1 MIQQYTYINGL
12 AANFTTS
19 DNSKATIYNHTFE
32 CRVQIEQNYTPH
44 NVTHHSCHALS
55 VPSLEIFIFIKKK
68 KGRKR
73 REKLM
78 RLHLKR
84 NGLGFIK
91 WPVHP
96 FGFVKLM
103 VNILSYHV
111 ALLDDSNPLV

>member
-55 VPSLEIFIFIKKK
+55 FPSLEIFIFKFIQKKK
-68 KGRKR
+68 KNRL
-73 REKLM
+73 REVDEIAFK
-78 RLHLKR
+78 K
-84 NGLGFIK
+84 K
-91 WPVHP
+91 WAGIH
-96 FGFVKLM
+96 
-103 VNILSYHV
+103 
-111 ALLDDSNPLV
+111 